1 MFRGQYLKLSHYLRA
16 VMGLNTIYGVQF
28 SYKAFAEPLYRG
40 IGINGRFNMDD
51 YKPNTIQ

>member
-28 SYKAFAEPLYRG
+28 SYKAYAEPLYRG